1 MDKLLNSGRPSRVRK
16 KSVLVFIAEVLME
29 LREDLETPT
38 FPFVFL
44 WVDEGK
50 AIDVYV
56 ERDDGTYRYHITS
69 TVEFVKDMN
78 DDEGPSVEEY
88 NLTGAQIIEQRT
100 RRVRVIQPGEMVG
113 GGCLDLCSYLDDEFN
128 PRTSV
133 TRGLKRLVEDR
144 NR

>member
-16 KSVLVFIAEVLME
+16 KPVLVFIAEVLME
-29 LREDLETPT
+29 LRKDLETPT

-144 NR
+144 SH

>member
-1 MDKLLNSGRPSRVRK
+1 MDKLLNSDGPNRVRK
-16 KSVLVFIAEVLME
+16 KPVLVFIAEVLME

-56 ERDDGTYRYHITS
+56 ERDEGTYKYHITS

-78 DDEGPSVEEY
+78 NDEGACVEEY

-128 PRTSV
+128 PRTSI
-133 TRGLKRLVEDR
+133 TRGLKRLVEDCSH
-144 NR
+144 

>member
-16 KSVLVFIAEVLME
+16 KSVLAFIAEVLME
-29 LREDLETPT
+29 LREDLETST

-78 DDEGPSVEEY
+78 NDEGPSVEEY

>member
-1 MDKLLNSGRPSRVRK
+1 MDKLLNSSRPSRVRK
-16 KSVLVFIAEVLME
+16 KPVLVFIAEVLME
-29 LREDLETPT
+29 LRQDLETPT

-113 GGCLDLCSYLDDEFN
+113 GGCLDLWSCLDDEFN
-128 PRTSV
+128 ARTSV

-144 NR
+144 TR